1 MANTAAIGVSL
12 PIQRG
17 NNGYFEQT
25 FDIRTQVRSNLT
37 NLILTRKGERPM
49 LPEFGCNIHQ
59 ILFQPIDDNNQS
71 EIRAAIEA
79 SVSTWMPYLTI
90 DDVQVITNTEYNR
103 LRVTIAYSILSN
115 VRITDAVTL
124 SF

>member
-1 MANTAAIGVSL
+1 VANTAAIGLSL

-17 NNGYFEQT
+17 NNGYFEQA
-25 FDIRTQVRSNLT
+25 FDVRTQVRSNLT

-59 ILFQPIDDNNQS
+59 VIFQPMDDDIQS
-71 EIRAAIEA
+71 EVRA
-79 SVSTWMPYLTI
+79 SVEEAASAWMPYITI

-115 VRITDAVTL
+115 VRITDVITL